1 MYAFNYHRPK
11 SLDDAAKAVA
21 EAEDGKIIAGGM
33 TLLPSM
39 KLRLA
44 APSDLVDLAAIDG
57 LKGIKVD
64 GKTVT
69 IGAMTRHVEVQTSAD
84 VKKAIPALAAL
95 AGGIG
100 DPSVRNRGTI
110 GGSVANSDPA
120 ADYPSAVLGLGAT
133 VETNKRKIAGDA
145 FFTGL
150 FETALEPGEIIKAIH
165 FPAPDA
171 AAYEKFEQ
179 PASGFAMVGVFV
191 ARFGK
196 DVRVAIT
203 GARDHVF
210 RVPEMEKALA
220 AKFAPESVADIHLPE
235 DDMLSD
241 IHCSA
246 DYRAHL
252 CTVIAKRAVAKAAG

>member
-11 SLDDAAKAVA
+11 SLDEAAGLVSK
-21 EAEDGKIIAGGM
+21 AEDGKLVAGGM

-44 APSDLVDLAAIDG
+44 APSDLVDLASVDG
-57 LKGIKVD
+57 LKGITVS

-69 IGAMTRHVEVQTSAD
+69 IGAMTRHVDVHTSAD
-84 VKKAIPALAAL
+84 VQKAIPALAAL

-100 DPSVRNRGTI
+100 DPSVRNRGTM

-120 ADYPSAVLGLGAT
+120 ADYPAAVLGLGAT
-133 VETNKRKIAGDA
+133 VETNKRKIAADD
-145 FFTGL
+145 FFKGL

-165 FPAPDA
+165 YPVPDA
-171 AAYEKFEQ
+171 AAYEKFPQ
-179 PASGFAMVGVFV
+179 PASGYAMVGAFV

-196 DVRVAIT
+196 DVRVAVT
-203 GARDHVF
+203 GAKDHVF
-210 RVPEMEKALA
+210 RVSEMEKAL
-220 AKFAPESVADIHLPE
+220 VASFKADAIAGIKLGE

-252 CTVIAKRAVAKAAG
+252 VTVIAKRAVAKAGG

>member
-11 SLDDAAKAVA
+11 SLDEAAKKVG
-21 EAEDGKIIAGGM
+21 EADDGKIIAGGM
-33 TLLPSM
+33 SLLPSM

-44 APSDLVDLAAIDG
+44 APSDLVDLAAVEG
-57 LKGIKVD
+57 LKGITVS

-69 IGAMTRHVEVQTSAD
+69 VGAMTRHVDVQTSAD

-100 DPSVRNRGTI
+100 DPAVRNRGTI
-110 GGSVANSDPA
+110 GGSIANADPA
-120 ADYPSAVLGLGAT
+120 ADYPAAVLGLGAT
-133 VETNKRKIAGDA
+133 VETNKRKIAGDD
-145 FFTGL
+145 FFIGL
-150 FETALEPGEIIKAIH
+150 FETALEPGELVKAVH
-165 FPAPDA
+165 FPVPDA
-171 AAYEKFEQ
+171 AAYEKFPH
-179 PASGFAMVGVFV
+179 PASGFAMTGAFV

-196 DVRVAIT
+196 EVRVAIT
-203 GARDHVF
+203 GAKDHVF

-220 AKFAPESVADIHLPE
+220 ASFKPDAVAGIALPE

-241 IHCSA
+241 IHCAA

-252 CTVIAKRAVAKAAG
+252 VTVIAKRAVAKIAG